1 MPVTVSAYL
10 GRITPWQSE
19 HPRYTATVSGAL
31 QPVCDVQGVLAG
43 IPKAF
48 DLDVAVGAQL
58 DVVGEW
64 VGRSRNVRIP
74 IPQPWFTWGDP
85 VRGWGAGVW
94 KGPYSGTF
102 GVYQLDD
109 ETYRRLLRA
118 NILAKR
124 WDGTVPGAQAAFD
137 VFFNDPDTYVF
148 VQDKAQV
155 PYPTNTFSWSV
166 PGSGWGQANWG
177 GLGSSAGLGRVDV
190 AMTICIAG
198 KIPSQ
203 MALGLLAQNAIP
215 IKPGGV
221 SVEYRITSVDRRPVF
236 GFGVQNKYI
245 SGWGTGA
252 WAVSPE
258 YLLARS

>member
-1 MPVTVSAYL
+1 MTVDEIAALVPAWNAS
-10 GRITPWQSE
+10 R
-19 HPRYTATVSGAL
+19 PRFMATLRATVAPFADAQSVIAHL
-31 QPVCDVQGVLAG
+31 PLD
-43 IPKAF
+43 F
-48 DLDVAVGAQL
+48 DLDTSIGAQL
-58 DVVGEW
+58 DAVGERI
-64 VGRSRNVRIP
+64 GRSRNVRIP

-85 VRGWGAGVW
+85 VRGWGAGIW

-137 VFFNDPDTYVF
+137 VFFNDPNTYVF

-155 PYPTNTFSWSV
+155 PYPTNVFSWSV
-166 PGSGWGQANWG
+166 PGSGWGQANWSG
-177 GLGSSAGLGRVDV
+177 GGSSAGLGRVDV

-215 IKPGGV
+215 IKPAGV

>member
-1 MPVTVSAYL
+1 MTADEIVALVPAWNAT
-10 GRITPWQSE
+10 R
-19 HPRYTATVSGAL
+19 PRFMATLRATVAPFL
-31 QPVCDVQGVLAG
+31 DAQAVVAHLPLD
-43 IPKAF
+43 F
-48 DLDVAVGAQL
+48 DLDTSIGLQLDAVG
-58 DVVGEW
+58 ERI
-64 VGRSRNVRIP
+64 GRSRNVRTP

-166 PGSGWGQANWG
+166 PGSGWGQANWNG
-177 GLGSSAGLGRVDV
+177 TGSSAGLGRVDV